1 MKPKNLIVFD
11 MDGVIMDVSASYREA
26 VRQTVGLFFQPARE
40 AEKLPE
46 PLFDLSDLA
55 AVKQSGGLNN
65 DWDLTFELISLF
77 FSLVAS
83 PGTQENR
90 DPWSRYREII
100 GRCDLSSMVDFLRST
115 NRPLVSLLKQHGRY
129 KDQFV
134 KSLYEGDVGS
144 GNIIK
149 QIFQEIYLGQKL
161 FRSTYN
167 LNPVVYRSEG
177 FILREKVL
185 IDRQLLAELAAENVL
200 AIATGRPRAEA
211 AYPLKHFRL
220 NQFFSQILTLDDCL
234 SEEKRIFE
242 QEGQT
247 VSLSKPNP
255 FMLDAIVKKCR
266 QPFDRFYY
274 VGDMPDDMVA
284 AARSKTS
291 CKGIGILLSAP
302 DKESLKENLIEAG
315 AHHIVD
321 SFEALKEIIL

>member
-1 MKPKNLIVFD
+1 
-11 MDGVIMDVSASYREA
+11 
-26 VRQTVGLFFQPARE
+26 
-40 AEKLPE
+40 
-46 PLFDLSDLA
+46 
-55 AVKQSGGLNN
+55 
-65 DWDLTFELISLF
+65 
-77 FSLVAS
+77 
-83 PGTQENR
+83 
-90 DPWSRYREII
+90 WSRYREAI
-100 GRCDLSSMVDFLRST
+100 GRCDTASMVEFLQST
-115 NRPLVSLLKQHGRY
+115 DRPLVTLLKQHGRY
-129 KDQFV
+129 EDPFIN
-134 KSLYEGDVGS
+134 SLYEGDVGS

-167 LNPVVYRSEG
+167 LNPIVYRGEG
-177 FILREKVL
+177 LILREKVL
-185 IDRQLLAELAAENVL
+185 IDRQLLAELTAENVL

-211 AYPLKHFRL
+211 AYPLKHFQL

-266 QPFDRFYY
+266 QPIDSFYY
-274 VGDMPDDMVA
+274 VGDMPDDMLA
-284 AARSKTS
+284 AARSEAN

-302 DKESLKENLIEAG
+302 DKESLKNDLIGAG
-315 AHHIVD
+315 AHYIVD